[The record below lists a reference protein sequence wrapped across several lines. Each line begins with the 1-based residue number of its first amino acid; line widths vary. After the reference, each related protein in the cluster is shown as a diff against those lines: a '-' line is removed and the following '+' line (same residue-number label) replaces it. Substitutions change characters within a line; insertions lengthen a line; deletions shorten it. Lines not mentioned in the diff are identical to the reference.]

1 MGKKVIMKRA
11 LPMALAATMIF
22 TSVPVMAAP
31 NDLDGHW
38 AEKVM
43 TEWQEKG
50 LIKGYEDGTVKPDNA
65 VSRAEFVTMMNKAMG
80 LTAKGE
86 ISFSDVKEGD
96 WYYDAVAAAVAAGYC
111 KGYDDGTFK
120 PSATINRAEAAVMVA
135 NAAGLEADAT
145 AVTGFADV
153 AGIPAWALGSVGA
166 VVKAGYMSGYPD
178 GTFGAAVSI
187 NRAEAISSLDR
198 TMDDKTETPSVPDVE
213 EVADVVIEES
223 TTITE
228 QTITG
233 DLVIDEDFDGKVL
246 VKDTVI
252 EGDVIVKGCGKDA
265 IALEDVTVK
274 GKIIIET
281 ENAKVQLKGDT
292 KVNTVE
298 VTEDAAGTKVEVAK
312 DATVET
318 VVADAKMSLTGSG
331 KVDTLEA
338 NADGITV
345 NKKLD
350 VADTEVADGVKKPT
364 TSSSSG
370 GGGGSSSGGSSS
382 GGSSSGGSSSGGT
395 VVTKTEVSAEVD
407 NATFEF
413 IVDEEVSYDQ
423 FAIVELTGA
432 TINATAGTDL
442 QVTSDVVIDGLTVEA
457 WTTDANGAAR
467 GEDVIIEFFGTPTAV
482 TDGAVTYTVTIPA
495 SMLTIESNYQATKD
509 VTVTFTV
516 EVKDT
521 ASETLTEATVTPRY
535 DFVEISVN
543 DPDYSDWTDQ
553 FNMNGATIEIPDGV
567 TSTLDED
574 IIYGYL
580 VNAVSD
586 APIKGLEI
594 YTVLGEPTY
603 FEIYIKEPPTEKGI
617 ANYTLTLPKEY
628 LVAEEGYKVSHDL
641 EVEFTVIAYD
651 DATTATTEKW
661 NEIADSLQATGFEI
675 IDGYVNKGIDAEIAK
690 LDTEGYKVTAKMHTW
705 DSKDKIAGIYLVVM
719 NEMDYEDL
727 VKKSI
732 YIQQDPETVNKMAL
746 YAAIEEA
753 YDVRNDPWVSEE
765 DGFDVEPTDK
775 WVTQSEYDEL
785 EAAITA
791 AEKVYDAE
799 DATQDTVD
807 AAVTELNTAITAF
820 KNAMKDGLYGTE
832 PEEPDTEATE
842 AAITEV
848 TMSDNNIVLNSETR
862 PVIDFTL
869 ENVTER
875 VEVSAYVTK
884 TEGTPAADV
893 EPTDCGYIAV
903 DEIGIGFHVSP
914 TVFEE
919 VGIYYVYYRLND
931 GEWVKAEDVITVTEP
946 VETAMVEETS
956 IAEEAPAVEEET
968 PVEKEETTI

>member
-1 MGKKVIMKRA
+1 MGKKMIVKRA

-145 AVTGFADV
+145 AVTGFADA

-187 NRAEAISSLDR
+187 NRAEAVSSLDR

-331 KVDTLEA
+331 KVDKLEA

-407 NATFEF
+407 NSTFEF
-413 IVDEEVSYDQ
+413 IVDE
-423 FAIVELTGA
+423 
-432 TINATAGTDL
+432 
-442 QVTSDVVIDGLTVEA
+442 
-457 WTTDANGAAR
+457 
-467 GEDVIIEFFGTPTAV
+467 
-482 TDGAVTYTVTIPA
+482 
-495 SMLTIESNYQATKD
+495 
-509 VTVTFTV
+509 
-516 EVKDT
+516 
-521 ASETLTEATVTPRY
+521 
-535 DFVEISVN
+535 
-543 DPDYSDWTDQ
+543 
-553 FNMNGATIEIPDGV
+553 
-567 TSTLDED
+567 
-574 IIYGYL
+574 
-580 VNAVSD
+580 
-586 APIKGLEI
+586 
-594 YTVLGEPTY
+594 
-603 FEIYIKEPPTEKGI
+603 
-617 ANYTLTLPKEY
+617 
-628 LVAEEGYKVSHDL
+628 
-641 EVEFTVIAYD
+641 
-651 DATTATTEKW
+651 
-661 NEIADSLQATGFEI
+661 
-675 IDGYVNKGIDAEIAK
+675 
-690 LDTEGYKVTAKMHTW
+690 
-705 DSKDKIAGIYLVVM
+705 
-719 NEMDYEDL
+719 
-727 VKKSI
+727 
-732 YIQQDPETVNKMAL
+732 
-746 YAAIEEA
+746 
-753 YDVRNDPWVSEE
+753 
-765 DGFDVEPTDK
+765 
-775 WVTQSEYDEL
+775 
-785 EAAITA
+785 
-791 AEKVYDAE
+791 
-799 DATQDTVD
+799 
-807 AAVTELNTAITAF
+807 
-820 KNAMKDGLYGTE
+820 
-832 PEEPDTEATE
+832 
-842 AAITEV
+842 
-848 TMSDNNIVLNSETR
+848 
-862 PVIDFTL
+862 
-869 ENVTER
+869 
-875 VEVSAYVTK
+875 
-884 TEGTPAADV
+884 
-893 EPTDCGYIAV
+893 
-903 DEIGIGFHVSP
+903 
-914 TVFEE
+914 
-919 VGIYYVYYRLND
+919 
-931 GEWVKAEDVITVTEP
+931 
-946 VETAMVEETS
+946 
-956 IAEEAPAVEEET
+956 
-968 PVEKEETTI
+968 